1 MSAKKKKQSN
11 SPLRVII
18 ILVLLGLLAYKHQL
32 FDGKLLENIPTIESN
47 EEKPEI
53 LTSPQH
59 GGALEIP
66 MIQSSTGG
74 QILKR
79 KGYTLSYNADYKTP
93 QWVAWELTKKET
105 KGKEGRTNKFLPD
118 PDVRGAKAY
127 TGDYTK
133 SGYDRGHMAPAADMK
148 WNKQAME
155 ESFYMSN
162 ICPQNPNLNRGDW
175 NDLEEK
181 SRQWAKK
188 YGAVYIACGPIY
200 DTKRCPTTS
209 ARRGA
214 EPPIRRPTPRRPA
227 GWSTRWPSCSCSS
240 RWRPSTNRGGC
251 RWRS

>member
-133 SGYDRGHMAPAADMK
+133 EAKSERTASCPTR
-148 WNKQAME
+148 
-155 ESFYMSN
+155 
-162 ICPQNPNLNRGDW
+162 ICPNPAWSMRIIRVPDTTGDTW
-175 NDLEEK
+175 PL
-181 SRQWAKK
+181 
-188 YGAVYIACGPIY
+188 
-200 DTKRCPTTS
+200 
-209 ARRGA
+209 
-214 EPPIRRPTPRRPA
+214 PPI
-227 GWSTRWPSCSCSS
+227 
-240 RWRPSTNRGGC
+240 
-251 RWRS
+251 